1 MATCLGPQSKQKNIS
16 AEAARQVRMSGKNRF
31 PSVICSELPSCAIAI
46 ISICRLLGSNGD
58 FILSDYKHASPHNSG
73 LPVTWAQFPEALDVE
88 SALAIG
94 LRHGKEECMKNGR
107 AILFALTIFVLSAAT
122 ELYTSDNAGIEPSR
136 DSIIRIVTQI
146 KRADYEGDRPT
157 LKRLHDEL
165 TPIPEDNK
173 LASRVLYWRG
183 FALWRRAIN
192 GFNESPT
199 PTDLE
204 GDLTQAVT
212 DFKNAIA
219 RDPAFIEPKIGAGS
233 SLGYLMYLNKKDASR
248 VQELLQQSSPLLKE
262 AMATAPDN
270 PRLLWV
276 LGPIRW
282 SSPPER
288 GGGQDK
294 AFEIYNKGLE
304 AVRNQKHGV
313 IDPLEPS
320 WGEPELLMSLAWS
333 NLNRTTPDLKA
344 ADQYAQAALKLVP
357 YWHYVRNILMQQIQ
371 AAQAKAALP
380 GADSALAQAQ
390 NQPNAKPLQYF
401 FVLLNRP
408 ANAPQ
413 LSKEAGEKLQEE
425 HMANIRKM
433 TAEHKLVI
441 AGPFMDDTVLRGI
454 FVFQADSAA
463 QVQEW
468 ANSDPAVKAGRLSA
482 EVHGPWLI
490 ELSAI
495 HNPSEPAGLEQY
507 TLVLMKRGDHWNP
520 NAPEFMDVM
529 KQHHAF
535 VQRMTDQGS
544 LAIAGPLPFTDQGE
558 LRGVAIFRVGAE
570 QTARLTQD
578 DPIVKAGL
586 LKAEV
591 HPWGTAKG
599 VLAPGQPMQ

>member
-1 MATCLGPQSKQKNIS
+1 MS
-16 AEAARQVRMSGKNRF
+16 AR
-31 PSVICSELPSCAIAI
+31 
-46 ISICRLLGSNGD
+46 
-58 FILSDYKHASPHNSG
+58 
-73 LPVTWAQFPEALDVE
+73 
-88 SALAIG
+88 
-94 LRHGKEECMKNGR
+94 NGR
-107 AILFALTIFVLSAAT
+107 DFLIALTILVLSVAT
-122 ELYTSDNAGIEPSR
+122 GLYPADKTGREPSR
-136 DSIIRIVTQI
+136 DSFIRIVTQI
-146 KRADYEGDRPT
+146 QRADYEGDRPA

-165 TPIPEDNK
+165 APIPEDNK

-183 FALWRRAIN
+183 FASWRRAIN
-192 GFNESPT
+192 GFNETPT

-204 GDLTQAVT
+204 GDLTLAVA

-219 RDPAFIEPKIGAGS
+219 RDPAFVEPKIGAGS
-233 SLGYLMYLNKKDASR
+233 SLGYLMFLHKQDSTR

-294 AFEIYNKGLE
+294 AFEIYDKGLK
-304 AVRNQKHGV
+304 AIRNQRRDGS
-313 IDPLEPS
+313 DPLEPS

-333 NLNRTTPDLKA
+333 NLNRTTPDLNA
-344 ADQYAQAALKLVP
+344 AEQYAETALKLVP
-357 YWHYVRNILMQQIQ
+357 YWHYVRDILMPQIQ
-371 AAQAKAALP
+371 AAQAKAGLP
-380 GADSALAQAQ
+380 VADSAFAQTQ
-390 NQPNAKPLQYF
+390 NQPNAKPAQYF

-408 ANAPQ
+408 INAPQ

-433 TAEHKLVI
+433 SAEHKLVI

-490 ELSAI
+490 DPNTI
-495 HNPSEPAGLEQY
+495 HNAAEPPGFEQY
-507 TLVLMKRGDHWNP
+507 ALVLMKRGDHWNP

-529 KQHHAF
+529 KEHHAF
-535 VQRMTDQGS
+535 VKRMTDQGNM
-544 LAIAGPLPFTDQGE
+544 AIAGPFPFSDQGE

-570 QTARLTQD
+570 QTAKLTQD

-586 LKAEV
+586 LKTEI
-591 HPWGTAKG
+591 HPWGTGKG
-599 VLAPGQPMQ
+599 VLASGQPMQ

>member
-1 MATCLGPQSKQKNIS
+1 
-16 AEAARQVRMSGKNRF
+16 
-31 PSVICSELPSCAIAI
+31 
-46 ISICRLLGSNGD
+46 
-58 FILSDYKHASPHNSG
+58 
-73 LPVTWAQFPEALDVE
+73 LPVTWAQSPEALDVE
-88 SALAIG
+88 SALAIA
-94 LRHGKEECMKNGR
+94 LRHGKEECMSARNGR
-107 AILFALTIFVLSAAT
+107 AFLIALTIFVLSVAT
-122 ELYTSDNAGIEPSR
+122 ELYPGDKTGLEPSR

-146 KRADYEGDRPT
+146 QRADYEGDRPT
-157 LKRLHDEL
+157 LRRLHDEL

-212 DFKNAIA
+212 DFKDAIA
-219 RDPAFIEPKIGAGS
+219 RDPAFVEPKIGAGS
-233 SLGYLMYLNKKDASR
+233 SLGYLMYLHRKDPTV
-248 VQELLQQSSPLLKE
+248 VQELLEQSSPLLKE

-294 AFEIYNKGLE
+294 AFEIYNQGLE
-304 AVRNQKHGV
+304 AVRNQKPGV
-313 IDPLEPS
+313 VDPLEPS
-320 WGEPELLMSLAWS
+320 WGEPELLMNLAWS

-344 ADQYAQAALKLVP
+344 ADQYAQSALKLVP
-357 YWHYVRNILMQQIQ
+357 YWHYVRDILMPQIQ
-371 AAQAKAALP
+371 AAEAKADLP
-380 GADSALAQAQ
+380 VAGPAFAQTQ
-390 NQPNAKPLQYF
+390 NQPNAKPGQYF

-408 ANAPQ
+408 TNAPQ

-454 FVFQADSAA
+454 FVLQADSAA

-468 ANSDPAVKAGRLSA
+468 ANSDPAIKAGRLSA

-490 ELSAI
+490 EPSAI
-495 HNPSEPAGLEQY
+495 HDPAEPPGFEQY
-507 TLVLMKRGDHWNP
+507 TVVLMKRGDHWNP

-535 VQRMTDQGS
+535 VKRMTDQGN
-544 LAIAGPLPFTDQGE
+544 LAIAGPFPFSDQGE

-570 QTARLTQD
+570 QTAKLTQD

-586 LKAEV
+586 LKAEI
-591 HPWGTAKG
+591 HPWGTGKG
-599 VLAPGQPMQ
+599 VLASGQPMQ